1 MIYDLLQV
9 RLAMLKILISI
20 WKKNQKHLVT
30 IATSV
35 RYIERE
41 EKLMLG
47 IILRAST
54 FLTHSLTTAICVAM
68 LWGLIRLSQDMSRMF
83 ITNQWQIPIL
93 MPINSWFLKR
103 CMDDYFQTAFFQE
116 KLLLLRISTNILK
129 EMPMDLTVVFVNNFL
144 TNQ

>member
-9 RLAMLKILISI
+9 SLAMLKILISI

-93 MPINSWFLKR
+93 MPINSWFLRDVWMITFKLHFFR
-103 CMDDYFQTAFFQE
+103 RNYYSWGFQQIYWKKCQWT
-116 KLLLLRISTNILK
+116 LLWCLSTI
-129 EMPMDLTVVFVNNFL
+129 F
-144 TNQ
+144 